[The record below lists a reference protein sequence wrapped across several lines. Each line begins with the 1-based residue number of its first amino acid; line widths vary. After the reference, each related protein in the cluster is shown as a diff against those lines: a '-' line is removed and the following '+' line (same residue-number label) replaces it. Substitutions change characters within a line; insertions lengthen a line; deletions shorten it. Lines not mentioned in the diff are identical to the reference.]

1 MALTLPYP
9 GLDFVPLDILTAEE
23 MNEIVANYT
32 YIANQFPIGAGALD
46 FANLYREADAPASII
61 SVPAGVTTDVQT
73 LTLPS
78 GKWRVTYMVR
88 VYGSSTE
95 HKVVDAG
102 LAVNGTVVYS
112 IATNCTR
119 ISDTFRG
126 EIIGSTVL
134 DLVSSTTVTSTCH
147 LDGVGCEV
155 PTSVYL
161 YAFRIA

>member
-9 GLDFVPLDILTAEE
+9 DLDFVPLDILTAEE

-32 YIANQFPIGAGALD
+32 FIASQFPIGAGALD
-46 FANLYREADAPASII
+46 FPNLYLEAEQPASII
-61 SVPAGVTTDVQT
+61 SVPAGATVDIQT
-73 LTLPS
+73 LTLPA

-102 LAVNGTVVYS
+102 LTIGGVTTYS
-112 IATNCTR
+112 IAANCTR
-119 ISDTFRG
+119 ISNTFRG

-134 DLVSSTTVTSTCH
+134 DLVSSTAVTSTCH
-147 LDGVGCEV
+147 LDGVSCDV
-155 PTSVYL
+155 PTSVYM
-161 YAFRIA
+161 YAFRVG